1 MAKKKTTKKKH
12 KEYSFLDEVRK
23 KLPALYDAA
32 AALRPFEDVLS
43 SKWVDDDHI
52 GIGIEVPMAWCVWPS
67 GSFDT
72 YGARIYK
79 DKVIM
84 FNDTQYV
91 DEEGDNP
98 GPARE
103 EYITTESRLWDLL
116 RQIPRPM
123 YSFGE
128 WHPF

>member
-1 MAKKKTTKKKH
+1 MAKKKAAKKQP

-32 AALRPFEDVLS
+32 AALRPFDDVIS
-43 SKWVDDDHI
+43 SHWIGDDHI
-52 GIGIEVPMAWCVWPS
+52 GIDIDMHNGGAVYPS
-67 GSFDT
+67 GIYFN
-72 YGARIYK
+72 YGARIYQ

-84 FNDTQYV
+84 FCDCDYAEWTKNDI
-91 DEEGDNP
+91 

-123 YSFGE
+123 HSFGE

>member
-1 MAKKKTTKKKH
+1 MAKKKAAKKQH
-12 KEYSFLDEVRK
+12 KEYSFLDDVRK

-32 AALRPFEDVLS
+32 AALRPFDDVIS
-43 SKWVDDDHI
+43 SHWIGDGHI
-52 GIGIEVPMAWCVWPS
+52 GIEIDLHNSGCVYPS
-67 GSFDT
+67 GV
-72 YGARIYK
+72 YWNHGARIYK

-84 FNDTQYV
+84 FCDCDYTEDTK
-91 DEEGDNP
+91 DKL

-103 EYITTESRLWDLL
+103 EYLTTESRLWDLL